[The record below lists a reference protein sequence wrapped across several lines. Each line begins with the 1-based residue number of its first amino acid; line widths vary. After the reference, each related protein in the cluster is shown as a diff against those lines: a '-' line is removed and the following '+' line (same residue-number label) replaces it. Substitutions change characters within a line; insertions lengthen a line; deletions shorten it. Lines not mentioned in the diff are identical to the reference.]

1 MQTARQIVPEQ
12 VSPAAKTTAQPSKK
26 AIWLGRIMSALP
38 VLLLIFSATLKFI
51 KPAGVVQ
58 GLEHAGI
65 PLHLATPIGIIEI
78 ACALMY
84 AIPRTA
90 VLGAILVTGYM
101 GGATLTHVRIGEP
114 WVVEVLV
121 GVFAWGGLYLR
132 DPRIRELIP
141 LRRTAR

>member
-1 MQTARQIVPEQ
+1 
-12 VSPAAKTTAQPSKK
+12 
-26 AIWLGRIMSALP
+26 MSALP